1 MQAIE
6 IGMRV
11 QMRKKHPCGSDEWQI
26 YRLGAD
32 IGLQCSGCGRRVL
45 LTRTVFNKSMKK
57 IISATTR
64 DNGGGF

>member
-1 MQAIE
+1 MQAFE
-6 IGMRV
+6 VGMQV
-11 QMRKKHPCGSDEWQI
+11 QMRKKHPCGSDKWQI

-32 IGLQCSGCGRRVL
+32 IGLQCLGCGRRVL
-45 LTRTVFNKSMKK
+45 LARTVFNKSMKK